1 MKKKTIS
8 QIQKELWKYC
18 TQIIKK
24 KYGNVC
30 YTCGKTNLESVNWHT
45 GHFLPKSTCGAFLKY
60 DLRNLRP
67 QCFKCNIH
75 DGGAGAIFYKNM
87 VEREGQE
94 YVDQIFLDRQKI
106 IKAYDYFIQL
116 CEEYKNM
123 LD

>member
-8 QIQKELWKYC
+8 QIQKELWKLC
-18 TQIIKK
+18 TQIIKN

-30 YTCGKTNLESVNWHT
+30 YTCGKTNLEGVNWHT

-67 QCFKCNIH
+67 QCFSCNINA
-75 DGGAGAIFYKNM
+75 GGAGAIFYKNM

-106 IKAYDYFIQL
+106 IKGYDHFVQL
-116 CEEYKNM
+116 CEEYKSM
-123 LD
+123 LQ